1 MGRGSRDRPGEEA
14 RDRVPPDALVA
25 RGVLR
30 NPDLAEDVRSFLES
44 VVGSYPDLDIH
55 LLAMARRREPS
66 EQGHEALT
74 KAMRELL

>member
-1 MGRGSRDRPGEEA
+1 
-14 RDRVPPDALVA
+14 
-25 RGVLR
+25 VLR

-66 EQGHEALT
+66 EEGHEALT
-74 KAMRELL
+74 KAMRDLL